1 MYNITEQTN
10 GVKITDGTKTML
22 FPKGTVSA
30 IAHKGENQSVLF
42 PKGTVSAIAHKGEN
56 QSVDLRLM
64 ASRKNIISFPY
75 DNCNMAEQDAEETAE
90 AIGAIL

>member
-1 MYNITEQTN
+1 MYNITEQGN
-10 GVKITDGTKTML
+10 GVKITDGTMTML
-22 FPKGTVSA
+22 FPKGTVRA
-30 IAHKGENQSVLF
+30 IAHKGD
-42 PKGTVSAIAHKGEN
+42 K

-75 DNCNMAEQDAEETAE
+75 NECNMAEQDAEETAE

>member
-30 IAHKGENQSVLF
+30 IAHKGENQSV
-42 PKGTVSAIAHKGEN
+42 
-56 QSVDLRLM
+56 DLRLM
-64 ASRKNIISFPY
+64 ASRKNIISFPF
-75 DNCNMAEQDAEETAE
+75 DNCNMAEEDAEETAE